1 VLLGSKF
8 ALSSLDE
15 DEERRERE
23 GRGEGGYERRRRR
36 GVYPNEEELLVQR
49 LLR

>member
-23 GRGEGGYERRRRR
+23 GGYER
-36 GVYPNEEELLVQR
+36 EEERGLSK
-49 LLR
+49 